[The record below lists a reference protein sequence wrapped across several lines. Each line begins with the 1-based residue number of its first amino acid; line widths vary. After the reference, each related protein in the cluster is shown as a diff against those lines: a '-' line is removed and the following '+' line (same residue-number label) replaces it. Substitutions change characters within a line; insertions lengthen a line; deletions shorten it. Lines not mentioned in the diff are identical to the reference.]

1 MESNFFSF
9 NFKNL
14 LMRKKQKNMELIG
27 FALIIIAIFLFILGS
42 LLIFFSKRIK
52 IESGGIILIGPFPII
67 FGNSY
72 QAILIALIFLILFL
86 LIYSSVSARIPVRE
100 G

>member
-1 MESNFFSF
+1 
-9 NFKNL
+9 
-14 LMRKKQKNMELIG
+14 MRKKQKNMELIG

-67 FGNSY
+67 FGTSY
-72 QAILIALIFLILFL
+72 QAIFIALIFLLVFLILFL